1 VTFLSC
7 GCSRDATGR
16 KRTNLYGVFDRVSQ
30 DLTAFVL
37 SGVVDVPIDSETFV
51 VTSSIL
57 RICRFEDAPRGRVCV
72 CVFRGMSVR
81 ALSRVSPEKKVVRRL
96 FFRGRGRT
104 AGSVWMRCGPYPP
117 IPPAQR
123 RHTRRYHVASRCHD
137 KSIFFFTILRPW
149 HYSLYKPAL
158 CGGDLA
164 YVHARPARSPADQP
178 TAMDPY
184 KVRPNSLSCLPP
196 SRGALHGGRRCWC
209 G

>member
-81 ALSRVSPEKKVVRRL
+81 ALSRVSPEKKSC
-96 FFRGRGRT
+96 
-104 AGSVWMRCGPYPP
+104 A
-117 IPPAQR
+117 A
-123 RHTRRYHVASRCHD
+123 
-137 KSIFFFTILRPW
+137 FFFPW
-149 HYSLYKPAL
+149 TGAH
-158 CGGDLA
+158 GGERVDA
-164 YVHARPARSPADQP
+164 
-178 TAMDPY
+178 
-184 KVRPNSLSCLPP
+184 VRPISTNSPGAAQAHTQVPRREPLPRQKHLLLHYTP
-196 SRGALHGGRRCWC
+196 SLALFAI
-209 G
+209 